1 MSIKQYEIWIA
12 DLNPQIG
19 TEPGKTRPVLVLQT
33 NLLNKIPHPSTI
45 ICPITTNVEK
55 DADILRVHLKKGM
68 ANLNEN
74 CDIMIDQIRA
84 IDNKRLIK
92 KIGDLPSSLI
102 ERAKENIKGA
112 VVLNIEEISSRMFR
126 FGKSLLIDNKVLPID
141 KILNKIDSVSIRD
154 IYEISNKYFSA
165 DRKNIAILGEVSKEV
180 LKELK

>member
-19 TEPGKTRPVLVLQT
+19 TESDKTRPVLVLQT

-55 DADILRVHLKKGM
+55 DADILRAHLKKGM

-84 IDNKRLIK
+84 IDNTRLIK
-92 KIGDLPSSLI
+92 KIGDLPSTLI
-102 ERAKENIKGA
+102 NKVKENIMIT
-112 VVLNIEEISSRMFR
+112 LDLE
-126 FGKSLLIDNKVLPID
+126 
-141 KILNKIDSVSIRD
+141 
-154 IYEISNKYFSA
+154 
-165 DRKNIAILGEVSKEV
+165 
-180 LKELK
+180 